1 MKERGKKYLVDITRA
16 IERIDIHVQGIQS
29 FENYSAD
36 ITVKRAVE
44 RELEIV
50 GEAMKKLLSIEPYI
64 AISDTRK
71 IIAMRNRIIHGYD
84 TVDDTVVWNVLITS
98 IPVLK
103 EEVAALL
110 NDGLK

>member
-1 MKERGKKYLVDITRA
+1 
-16 IERIDIHVQGIQS
+16 
-29 FENYSAD
+29 
-36 ITVKRAVE
+36 
-44 RELEIV
+44 
-50 GEAMKKLLSIEPYI
+50 MKKLLSVEPYI

-110 NDGLK
+110 NDGQM